1 MNNFCSL
8 VDVDRSYVFCSQELF
23 ITASCFIDT
32 DLLVLHSFMSAST
45 IQNPLASDVLKF
57 GPMVQESLMK

>member
-1 MNNFCSL
+1 M
-8 VDVDRSYVFCSQELF
+8 DVDWSYVFCSQELF
-23 ITASCFIDT
+23 ITASCFISA
-32 DLLVLHSFMSAST
+32 DLLVLHSFMFAST